1 MVICYNLVTFYI
13 REELFIMSK
22 QLSTLTQD
30 SLFVFIRDINEDISE
45 VASTRLALFQKQAEQ
60 TSMSDFKQ
68 AAKDCAAN
76 HKDDDSIK
84 TRLSECRQLFGAIRH
99 CELDIKGLGYHV
111 AVKSARDAL
120 NAKGIKFDGSPIK
133 SAEEKQQAK
142 DNLLSRKAAK
152 DVSDNFDFNQ
162 ANAMEVFANAVI
174 DRKAEL
180 EQEALEDSLAKA
192 LEKIEKHGSKIISEF
207 GTNYALVLADWLKNK
222 VEAEQSAET
231 VIAVAA

>member
-1 MVICYNLVTFYI
+1 
-13 REELFIMSK
+13 MSK

-30 SLFVFIRDINEDISE
+30 SLFVFIRDINDDINE
-45 VASTRLALFQKQAEQ
+45 VASTRLAMFQKQAEQ

-68 AAKDCAAN
+68 AAKDCAAS

-84 TRLSECRQLFGAIRH
+84 VRLSECRQLFGAIRH
-99 CELDIKGLGYHV
+99 CELNIKGLGYHV
-111 AVKSARDAL
+111 AVKTAREAL
-120 NAKGIKFDGSPIK
+120 NTKGIKFDGTAIK
-133 SAEEKQQAK
+133 SDAEKQQAK
-142 DNLLSRKAAK
+142 DNLLTRKAAK
-152 DVSDNFDFNQ
+152 DVSDNFNFNQ

-207 GTNYALVLADWLKNK
+207 GVTYAKALSDWLSNK
-222 VEAEQSAET
+222 VEAEQAET
-231 VIAVAA
+231 VVAVAA